1 MVKSSENKRNA
12 SLLFRR
18 QITMFEGFLHFLGLI
33 EVMENPLTVDMT

>member
-18 QITMFEGFLHFLGLI
+18 QITMFEGFLHFLGLT
-33 EVMENPLTVDMT
+33 EVMEYPLTVDMT